1 MRMKKVVWVFGFL
14 VTCLTFSA
22 AAAEKETVKT
32 TKLSER
38 LYLLTTD
45 QGAYTTNTIASVGED
60 GVLLVDT
67 QAEGDAEALK
77 KVVEAF
83 GRGAPKIIIN
93 THRHVEHVGGNAI
106 FGEDPIVIAHDLV
119 PAKLRSGS
127 YLFNEFP
134 RATFPDITFA
144 DSLTLWFNGEEI
156 RLQEMG
162 GSHDDNEIIVHFTKS
177 KVVHLSS
184 LANGLNFPSV
194 DTAGDPLMFSPLVK
208 MAIEILPEDVTIV
221 SGHNR
226 TGSIEDLRAYREMLV
241 ATEKT
246 VREGLAAG
254 KDVEAL
260 KKEGA
265 LDGWNAYAESYV
277 SVDEWT
283 DTLVTALEN
292 EWDFKPSV
300 MDPIYHEWKAN
311 GAQAA
316 AELYLEIREK
326 DAGEYSTYD
335 TDLLTIGD
343 KMLEKG
349 YTKSAI
355 VFLELSLAEYP
366 ESDYVYYVN
375 YDLALAH
382 RDVGEHQKALAYCRK
397 AAEAKPES
405 KTIAGL
411 LAELEEGGGD

>member
-1 MRMKKVVWVFGFL
+1 MRTSRLVWVFCVL
-14 VTCLTFSA
+14 VSCCALSIATA
-22 AAAEKETVKT
+22 DETVKT
-32 TKLSER
+32 TKLNDR

-45 QGAYTTNTIASVGED
+45 QGAYTTHTIASVGED

-67 QAEGDAEALK
+67 QAESDAEALK

-106 FGEDPIVIAHDLV
+106 FGEDPIVIAHELV
-119 PAKLRSGS
+119 PARLRSGS

-134 RATFPDITFA
+134 RSTFPDITFA

-156 RLQEMG
+156 HLQEMA
-162 GSHDDNEIIVHFTKS
+162 GSHDDNEIIVHFTES

-184 LANGLNFPSV
+184 LVNGFNFPSV

-208 MAIEILPEDVTIV
+208 MAIESLPEDVTIV

-226 TGSIEDLRAYREMLV
+226 TGSVEDLRAYREMLMD
-241 ATEKT
+241 TEKA

-254 KDVEAL
+254 KDVETL
-260 KKEGA
+260 QKEKV
-265 LDGWNAYAESYV
+265 LEGWSAYAESYV
-277 SVDEWT
+277 SIDDWT
-283 DTLVTALEN
+283 ETLATALKN

-300 MDPIYHEWKAN
+300 MEPIFHEWKAN

-316 AELYLEIREK
+316 AGLYLEIKEE
-326 DAGEYSTYD
+326 DSGEYSTYD

-349 YTKSAI
+349 YTKAAI
-355 VFLELSLAEYP
+355 VFLELSLTEYP
-366 ESDYVYYVN
+366 DSQYGYYVN
-375 YDLALAH
+375 YNLALAY
-382 RDVGEHQKALAYCRK
+382 RDFGDREKALNHCST
-397 AAEAKPES
+397 AAGLKPES
-405 KTIAGL
+405 KTIADL
-411 LAELEEGGGD
+411 LSELEGGEID

>member
-1 MRMKKVVWVFGFL
+1 MRTSRLVWVFCVL
-14 VTCLTFSA
+14 VSCCAFSIA
-22 AAAEKETVKT
+22 TADETVKT
-32 TKLSER
+32 TKLTDR

-45 QGAYTTNTIASVGED
+45 QGAYTTHTIVSVGED

-67 QAEGDAEALK
+67 QAESDAEALK

-106 FGEDPIVIAHDLV
+106 FGDAPIVIAHELV
-119 PAKLRSGS
+119 PARLRSGS

-134 RATFPDITFA
+134 RSTFPDITFA

-156 RLQEMG
+156 RLQEMA
-162 GSHDDNEIIVHFTKS
+162 GSHDDNEIIVHFTES

-184 LANGLNFPSV
+184 LVNGFNFPSV

-226 TGSIEDLRAYREMLV
+226 TGSVEDLRAYREMLV
-241 ATEKT
+241 ETEKA

-254 KDVEAL
+254 KDVETL
-260 KKEGA
+260 QKEKV
-265 LDGWNAYAESYV
+265 LEGWSAYAESYV
-277 SVDEWT
+277 SIDDWT
-283 DTLVTALEN
+283 DTLATALKN

-300 MDPIYHEWKAN
+300 MEPIFHEWKAN

-316 AELYLEIREK
+316 AGLYLEIKEEGS
-326 DAGEYSTYD
+326 GEYSTYD

-349 YTKSAI
+349 YTKAAI

-366 ESDYVYYVN
+366 DSQYGYYVN
-375 YDLALAH
+375 YDLALAY
-382 RDVGEHQKALAYCRK
+382 REFGDREKALNHCST
-397 AAEAKPES
+397 AAGLKPES
-405 KTIAGL
+405 KTIADL
-411 LAELEEGGGD
+411 LSELEGGETD

>member
-1 MRMKKVVWVFGFL
+1 MRANKVIWLCWVLLIL
-14 VTCLTFSA
+14 VTASTT
-22 AAAEKETVKT
+22 AAAEETIET
-32 TKLSER
+32 TRLNDR

-45 QGAYTTNTIASVGED
+45 QGAYTTNTIVSVGED

-67 QAEGDAEALK
+67 QSEGDAEALK

-106 FGEDPIVIAHDLV
+106 FGEEPVVIAHELV
-119 PAKLRSGS
+119 PAGLRSGS

-134 RATFPDITFA
+134 RSTFPDITFG

-162 GSHDDNEIIVHFTKS
+162 GSHDDNEIVVHFTES

-184 LANGLNFPSV
+184 LVNGFNFPSV

-208 MAIEILPEDVTIV
+208 MAIEMLPEDVTIV

-226 TGSIEDLRAYREMLV
+226 IGTVQDLRAYREMLV
-241 ATEKT
+241 ATEKI
-246 VREGLAAG
+246 VRDGLAAG
-254 KDVEAL
+254 KDVETL
-260 KKEGA
+260 QKEKV
-265 LDGWNAYAESYV
+265 LEGWSAYAESYV
-277 SVDEWT
+277 SVEDWT
-283 DTLVTALEN
+283 DTLATALKN
-292 EWDFKPSV
+292 EWDFQPSV
-300 MDPIYHEWKAN
+300 MEPIYHEWKEN

-316 AELYLEIREK
+316 ADLYLEIKEGDSGK
-326 DAGEYSTYD
+326 YATYD

-343 KMLEKG
+343 KMLDKG
-349 YTKSAI
+349 YTEAAI
-355 VFLELSLAEYP
+355 VFLDLSLATYP
-366 ESDYVYYVN
+366 DSQFAYYVN

-382 RDVGEHQKALAYCRK
+382 RKLGNGGKALDYCRK
-397 AAEAKPES
+397 AATLNSES

>member
-1 MRMKKVVWVFGFL
+1 MRANKVIWFCCVL
-14 VTCLTFSA
+14 LMSVTASTT
-22 AAAEKETVKT
+22 AAAEETIET
-32 TKLSER
+32 TRLNDR

-45 QGAYTTNTIASVGED
+45 QGAYTTNTIVSVGED

-67 QAEGDAEALK
+67 QSEGDAEALK

-106 FGEDPIVIAHDLV
+106 FGEEPVVIAHELV
-119 PAKLRSGS
+119 PAGLRSGS

-134 RATFPDITFA
+134 RSTFPDITFG

-162 GSHDDNEIIVHFTKS
+162 GSHDDNEIVVHFTES

-184 LANGLNFPSV
+184 LVNGFNFPSV

-208 MAIEILPEDVTIV
+208 MAIEMLPEDVTIV

-226 TGSIEDLRAYREMLV
+226 IGTVQDLRAYREMLV
-241 ATEKT
+241 ATEKI
-246 VREGLAAG
+246 VRDGLAAG
-254 KDVEAL
+254 KDVETL
-260 KKEGA
+260 QKEKV
-265 LDGWNAYAESYV
+265 LEGWSAYAESYV
-277 SVDEWT
+277 SVEDWT
-283 DTLVTALEN
+283 DTLATALKN
-292 EWDFKPSV
+292 EWDFQPSV
-300 MDPIYHEWKAN
+300 MEPIYHEWKEN

-316 AELYLEIREK
+316 ADLYLEIKEGDSGK
-326 DAGEYSTYD
+326 YATYD

-343 KMLEKG
+343 KMLNKG
-349 YTKSAI
+349 YTEAAI
-355 VFLELSLAEYP
+355 VFLDLSLATYP
-366 ESDYVYYVN
+366 DSQYAYYVN
-375 YDLALAH
+375 YDLALAY
-382 RDVGEHQKALAYCRK
+382 RRLGDGGKALECCRK
-397 AAEAKPES
+397 AAELNSES

-411 LAELEEGGGD
+411 LTELEAEKSN